1 MTLTDTV
8 HPPAGATAL
17 LAVTDPAVARLRWAL
32 VPLVLLGAAA
42 VLAVACLVNNCQ
54 RRFPLYWWTPRHVGG
69 AWRRIFRRRRRPGG
83 DDGSGGR
90 EEEGRAGRSSEEGK
104 EKEDG
109 GESGAVVDEE
119 EEQERLYHRQ
129 GGGKQGEGE
138 NNQEKAAA
146 GQDDACEV
154 QGETKDSG
162 GPKAVTISERGFVV
176 PVGLHL
182 SPEERALLDG
192 LVRRLRS

>member
-69 AWRRIFRRRRRPGG
+69 AWRRILGRRRRRRPGG
-83 DDGSGGR
+83 DDGCGGR

-109 GESGAVVDEE
+109 EESGAVVDEE
-119 EEQERLYHRQ
+119 EDQEQHCHRQ
-129 GGGKQGEGE
+129 GGGKQGEEE
-138 NNQEKAAA
+138 NNQEKAATAQGDA
-146 GQDDACEV
+146 GEV
-154 QGETKDSG
+154 QEKTN
-162 GPKAVTISERGFVV
+162 PKAVTISERGVVV
-176 PVGLHL
+176 PIGLHL
-182 SPEERALLDG
+182 SPEERVLLDA